1 MYLDVQAVALLFKEL
16 VRDAK
21 VAETVVESNIALS
34 GLRDKV
40 KLVVAAT
47 LSLAVLIAVLVAV
60 PLRVLALLGCVLQ

>member
-1 MYLDVQAVALLFKEL
+1 MDVQAVALLFKEL